1 MYSKVI
7 TISTICFNING
18 LKYCLLL
25 VRNSGYE
32 SPKHLKL
39 TIGSLPL
46 SMYDHFINYCNKI
59 KKIFNLSKQQAL
71 LAEIFHTT
79 KMQEKEATIKQ

>member
-1 MYSKVI
+1 MYTKI
-7 TISTICFNING
+7 TISTICLNNNG
-18 LKYCLLL
+18 FKYWILI
-25 VRNSGYE
+25 VRNSGHE

-46 SMYDHFINYCNKI
+46 NIYDHFINYCNKN
-59 KKIFNLSKQQAL
+59 KQTFNLSKQQAL